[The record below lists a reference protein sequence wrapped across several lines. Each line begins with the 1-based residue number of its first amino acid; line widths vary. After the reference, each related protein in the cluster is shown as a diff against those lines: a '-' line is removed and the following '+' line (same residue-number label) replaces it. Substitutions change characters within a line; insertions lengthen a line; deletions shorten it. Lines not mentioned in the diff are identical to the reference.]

1 MAQIRAPVIVL
12 LVLLAVGLFTTEV
25 SAAKRGFPTG
35 CCTRYSQ
42 GRIDIGLIRGFSIQ
56 TVTDECNIDAI
67 IFHTVRGRFPCV
79 DPTKGWVIKAVR
91 MLRERAEGLNK
102 KRS

>member
-12 LVLLAVGLFTTEV
+12 LVLLTVGLFAVEV
-25 SAAKRGFPTG
+25 SAAKQGFPRG
-35 CCTRYSQ
+35 CCTSYSQ
-42 GRIDIGLIRGFSIQ
+42 GRIDIPLIRGFSVQ
-56 TVTDECNIDAI
+56 TVIDGCNIDAI

-79 DPTKGWVIKAVR
+79 DPTKGWVMKAVR
-91 MLRERAEGLNK
+91 KLRERAEQLKK